1 MKRTLYLICIG
12 SLALTLTAWGQPTK
26 QERPAGATAHRT
38 ASVRATRPA
47 NTSAMRT
54 AHRPATVP
62 SQQRMYTASRT
73 NPNRAVNHNAQ
84 MRASRQR
91 NVTSNRDLRARN
103 NAAVNRERNVA
114 VNRARNVEVNRNRN
128 AAALSARKDLAT
140 NRERNLAA
148 NRARNVEVNRDRNA
162 AALSA
167 RNNLAGNGGR
177 NFAYYRGRNVAI
189 NNNFHSAAFRG
200 QQYAA
205 FRNYNRQWHDRSW
218 WRGHYD
224 RIVFVNG
231 GWYYW
236 NAGYWF
242 PAWGYAASAYYA
254 FDGPIYGYNGLAPDR
269 VTVDVQSQ
277 LQRDGYYDGA
287 VDGVLGPT
295 TREAIAA
302 FQEDHGLA
310 VTSVIDQPTLATLGI
325 A

>member
-1 MKRTLYLICIG
+1 MKRSLYLICIG
-12 SLALTLTAWGQPTK
+12 TLALTLTAWGQPTK
-26 QERPAGATAHRT
+26 QARPAGATAHRT
-38 ASVRATRPA
+38 ANVRATRPA

-54 AHRPATVP
+54 AHRPATAP
-62 SQQRMYTASRT
+62 SRQRTYTASRT
-73 NPNRAVNHNAQ
+73 HANMVVNHNAQ

-91 NVTSNRDLRARN
+91 T
-103 NAAVNRERNVA
+103 NATVNRERNVA
-114 VNRARNVEVNRNRN
+114 ANRARNVEVNRNRN
-128 AAALSARKDLAT
+128 AAELRARNNLAT
-140 NRERNLAA
+140 NRERNVAA
-148 NRARNVEVNRDRNA
+148 NRARNVDVNPNRNA
-162 AALSA
+162 AAFRA

-218 WRGHYD
+218 WRNHYN

-277 LQRDGYYDGA
+277 LQQDGYYEGA

-310 VTSVIDQPTLATLGI
+310 VTSVIDQPTLAALGV